1 MLQKCI
7 GILHGLANH
16 VWTIAATG
24 TGRLSSKVTI
34 EHFTKLRELF
44 IPTIFK
50 FNLDFYVPKSF
61 GTPGALIVNNGHRSL
76 VLDWLKLSVT
86 SEFLLQSASVT
97 MPDKTV
103 IPFTCNSW
111 VYPAEKNSL
120 GRVFF
125 SNKVR
130 NFKFHSS
137 CININRSNLTSCLVE
152 FFIA

>member
-1 MLQKCI
+1 MLRKCI
-7 GILHGLANH
+7 GIILHGLANH

-24 TGRLSSKVTI
+24 TGILSSKVTI

-86 SEFLLQSASVT
+86 SEFLLQAASVT

-103 IPFTCNSW
+103 ITFTCNSW
-111 VYPAEKNSL
+111 VYPTEKNSL

-130 NFKFHSS
+130 NYRVHSS
-137 CININRSNLTSCLVE
+137 CIKYGSNLSSCLVE